1 MPKSTPYTLAWSNS
15 HQAYELY
22 EGQGDDD
29 TLDLDTQCHTPLV
42 WVGQVSSFAFHGQH
56 GSYTARKERKQ
67 RGDEYWYAYV
77 RIVGKLTKKY
87 LGRSSDLTFARLEQA
102 AQELWLAP
110 QTSLPQSRYNRVAA
124 RKIEK
129 SSATSG
135 IVAEPL
141 LTTKLHVPRPRP
153 HQVQRTRLIQR
164 LQQGMERKLTL
175 ISAPAGF
182 GKTTLLANW
191 LASCAIPA
199 AWFSL
204 EPQDNEP
211 TRFLSYLIA
220 ALQTL
225 NPRLGTTAQALLYP
239 LQPPPMETVL
249 TLLINDLLTA
259 GTVNQEHFVLVLD
272 NYQVITVEAIH
283 HALSFLLSH
292 LPPQLHLILSTREDP
307 PLPLAHLRGRDD
319 LLEARAADLRFTQ
332 EETNT
337 YLVDMMGLSLSTQE
351 IALLEERTEGW
362 ITGLHLVA
370 LSLQGRDD
378 QADFIIAFT
387 GSHHYV
393 ADYLLGEVLNR
404 QSKDIQ
410 GFLLQTCIL
419 ERLNPLLCDA
429 VRVQEGSGILLDFLE
444 RANLFLVPLDDERQW
459 YRYHHLFAAVLR
471 QRLLQ
476 TAPAL
481 ATDLHHRASGWYE
494 QHGFF
499 AEAVLHALA
508 APAFT
513 EAARLIEQYAWVF
526 IAENQMQTLCE
537 WLQALPESLFTAHSS
552 LFIIHAIT
560 LLYTNRPQAAW
571 ARLRTAQQTP
581 DLDVGQLMIT
591 LLQEAQQHGLA
602 PEYIATLLAAKNER
616 SLADAHLSVFHSNSF
631 MEPLTTREREVL
643 LLLLDGCSNREISSK
658 LIVSVNTAKKHVLNI
673 CSKLNVR
680 SRTHAIAKAR
690 MLHLLDATSSP
701 ERFS

>member
-15 HQAYELY
+15 QQAYELY

-29 TLDLDTQCHTPLV
+29 TLNLDTQCHTRLV
-42 WVGQVSSFAFHGQH
+42 WVDQVSSFAFHGQH

-77 RIVGKLTKKY
+77 RIIGKLTKKY
-87 LGRSSDLTFARLEQA
+87 LGRSSDLTLARLEQA
-102 AQELWLAP
+102 AQELWLTP
-110 QTSLPQSRYNRVAA
+110 QTSLRQSRHNSIAV
-124 RKIEK
+124 RKIVNPP
-129 SSATSG
+129 ATSG
-135 IVAEPL
+135 IAAEPL
-141 LTTKLHVPRPRP
+141 LATKLHVPRPRP
-153 HQVQRTRLIQR
+153 HQVQRARLIQR
-164 LQQGMERKLTL
+164 LQQGMERTLTL

-191 LASCAIPA
+191 LASSAIPV

-220 ALQTL
+220 ALQTH
-225 NPRLGTTAQALLYP
+225 NPRLGKTAQALLSP
-239 LQPPPMETVL
+239 MQSPPMETVL
-249 TLLINDLLTA
+249 TLLINDLLTD

-272 NYQVITVEAIH
+272 NYQVITAEAIH

-292 LPPQLHLILSTREDP
+292 LPPRLHLVLAPREDP

-319 LLEARAADLRFTQ
+319 LLETRAADLRFTR
-332 EETNT
+332 EETTT
-337 YLVDMMGLSLSTQE
+337 YLVDMMGLSLSTQD
-351 IALLEERTEGW
+351 IALLQERTEGW

-378 QADFIIAFT
+378 QADFITAFT

-404 QSKDIQ
+404 QSKDVQ
-410 GFLLQTCIL
+410 DFLLQTCIL
-419 ERLNPLLCDA
+419 DRLNPLLCDT
-429 VRVQEGSGILLDFLE
+429 VRDQEGSGVLLDFLE

-481 ATDLHHRASGWYE
+481 ATDLHLRASGWYE
-494 QHGFF
+494 RQGFF
-499 AEAVLHALA
+499 AEAVSHALA
-508 APAFT
+508 APAPE
-513 EAARLIEQYAWVF
+513 EATRLIEQYAWVF
-526 IAENQMQTLCE
+526 TTNNQVLNQIHRNT
-537 WLQALPESLFTAHSS
+537 
-552 LFIIHAIT
+552 FI
-560 LLYTNRPQAAW
+560 
-571 ARLRTAQQTP
+571 
-581 DLDVGQLMIT
+581 
-591 LLQEAQQHGLA
+591 
-602 PEYIATLLAAKNER
+602 
-616 SLADAHLSVFHSNSF
+616 
-631 MEPLTTREREVL
+631 EPLTTREREVL
-643 LLLLDGCSNREISSK
+643 SLLLDGCSNREISNK

-673 CSKLNVR
+673 CSKLNVQ

-690 MLHLLDATSSP
+690 MLRLI
-701 ERFS
+701 

>member
-29 TLDLDTQCHTPLV
+29 TLNLDTQCHTRLV
-42 WVGQVSSFAFHGQH
+42 WVDQVSSFAFHGQH

-77 RIVGKLTKKY
+77 RIIGKLTKKY
-87 LGRSSDLTFARLEQA
+87 LGRSSDLTLARLEQA
-102 AQELWLAP
+102 AQELWLTP
-110 QTSLPQSRYNRVAA
+110 QTSLRQSRHNSIAV
-124 RKIEK
+124 RKIVNPP
-129 SSATSG
+129 ATSG
-135 IVAEPL
+135 IAAEPL
-141 LTTKLHVPRPRP
+141 LATKLHVPRPRP
-153 HQVQRTRLIQR
+153 HQVQRARLIQR
-164 LQQGMERKLTL
+164 LQQGMERTLTL

-191 LASCAIPA
+191 LASSAIPV

-220 ALQTL
+220 ALQTH
-225 NPRLGTTAQALLYP
+225 NPRLGKTAQALLSP
-239 LQPPPMETVL
+239 MQSPPMETVL
-249 TLLINDLLTA
+249 TLLINDLLTD

-272 NYQVITVEAIH
+272 NYQVITAEAIH

-292 LPPQLHLILSTREDP
+292 LPPRLHLVLATREDP

-319 LLEARAADLRFTQ
+319 LLETRAADLRFTR
-332 EETNT
+332 EETTT
-337 YLVDMMGLSLSTQE
+337 YLVDMMGLSLSTQD
-351 IALLEERTEGW
+351 IALLQERTEGW

-378 QADFIIAFT
+378 QADFITAFT

-404 QSKDIQ
+404 QSKDVQ
-410 GFLLQTCIL
+410 DFLLQTCIL
-419 ERLNPLLCDA
+419 DRLNPLLCDT
-429 VRVQEGSGILLDFLE
+429 VRGQEGSGVLLDFLE

-481 ATDLHHRASGWYE
+481 ATDLHLRASGWYE
-494 QHGFF
+494 RQGFF
-499 AEAVLHALA
+499 AEAVSHALA
-508 APAFT
+508 APAPE
-513 EAARLIEQYAWVF
+513 EATRLIEQYAWVF
-526 IAENQMQTLCE
+526 TTNNQIHRNT
-537 WLQALPESLFTAHSS
+537 
-552 LFIIHAIT
+552 FI
-560 LLYTNRPQAAW
+560 
-571 ARLRTAQQTP
+571 
-581 DLDVGQLMIT
+581 
-591 LLQEAQQHGLA
+591 
-602 PEYIATLLAAKNER
+602 
-616 SLADAHLSVFHSNSF
+616 
-631 MEPLTTREREVL
+631 EPLTTREREVL
-643 LLLLDGCSNREISSK
+643 SLLLDGCSNREISNK

-673 CSKLNVR
+673 CSKLNVQ

-690 MLHLLDATSSP
+690 MLRLI
-701 ERFS
+701 

>member
-15 HQAYELY
+15 QQAYELY

-29 TLDLDTQCHTPLV
+29 TLNLDTQCHTRLV
-42 WVGQVSSFAFHGQH
+42 WVDQVSSFAFHGQH

-77 RIVGKLTKKY
+77 RIIGKLTKKY
-87 LGRSSDLTFARLEQA
+87 LGRSSDLTLARLEQA
-102 AQELWLAP
+102 AQELWLTP
-110 QTSLPQSRYNRVAA
+110 QTSLRQSRHNSIAV
-124 RKIEK
+124 RKIVNPP
-129 SSATSG
+129 ATSG
-135 IVAEPL
+135 IAAEPL
-141 LTTKLHVPRPRP
+141 LATKLHVPRPRP
-153 HQVQRTRLIQR
+153 HQVQRARLIQR
-164 LQQGMERKLTL
+164 LQQGMERTLTL

-191 LASCAIPA
+191 LASSAIPV

-220 ALQTL
+220 ALQTH
-225 NPRLGTTAQALLYP
+225 NPRLGKTAQALLSP
-239 LQPPPMETVL
+239 MQSPPMETVL
-249 TLLINDLLTA
+249 TLLINDLLTD

-272 NYQVITVEAIH
+272 NYQVITAEAIH

-292 LPPQLHLILSTREDP
+292 LPPRLHLVLATREDP

-319 LLEARAADLRFTQ
+319 LLETRAADLRFTR
-332 EETNT
+332 EETTT
-337 YLVDMMGLSLSTQE
+337 YLVDMMGLSLSTQD
-351 IALLEERTEGW
+351 IALLQERTEGW

-378 QADFIIAFT
+378 QADFITAFT

-404 QSKDIQ
+404 QSKDVQ
-410 GFLLQTCIL
+410 DFLLQTCIL
-419 ERLNPLLCDA
+419 DRLNPLLCDT
-429 VRVQEGSGILLDFLE
+429 VRDQEGSGVLLDFLE

-481 ATDLHHRASGWYE
+481 ATDLHLRASGWYE
-494 QHGFF
+494 RQGLF
-499 AEAVLHALA
+499 AEAVSHALA
-508 APAFT
+508 APAPE
-513 EAARLIEQYAWVF
+513 EATRLIEQYAWVF
-526 IAENQMQTLCE
+526 TTNNQIHRNT
-537 WLQALPESLFTAHSS
+537 
-552 LFIIHAIT
+552 FI
-560 LLYTNRPQAAW
+560 
-571 ARLRTAQQTP
+571 
-581 DLDVGQLMIT
+581 
-591 LLQEAQQHGLA
+591 
-602 PEYIATLLAAKNER
+602 
-616 SLADAHLSVFHSNSF
+616 
-631 MEPLTTREREVL
+631 EPLTTREREVL
-643 LLLLDGCSNREISSK
+643 SLLLDGCSNREISNK

-673 CSKLNVR
+673 CSKLNVQ

-690 MLHLLDATSSP
+690 MLRLI
-701 ERFS
+701 

>member
-1 MPKSTPYTLAWSNS
+1 MPKNSPYTLAWSNS
-15 HQAYELY
+15 RQAYELH
-22 EGQGDDD
+22 EGQEDDE
-29 TLDLDTQCHTPLV
+29 TLNLNTQCHTPLV
-42 WVGQVSSFAFHGQH
+42 WVGQVSSFAFHGQN

-77 RIVGKLTKKY
+77 RVVGKLTKKY
-87 LGRSSDLTFARLEQA
+87 LGRSSDLTLARLEQT
-102 AQELWLAP
+102 AQELWLTP
-110 QTSLPQSRYNRVAA
+110 HISLQQSHHNNVAA
-124 RKIEK
+124 RKVEK
-129 SSATSG
+129 PPISG
-135 IVAEPL
+135 VLAEPL
-141 LTTKLHVPRPRP
+141 LATKLHVPRPRP
-153 HQVQRTRLIQR
+153 HQVHRTRLIQR
-164 LQQGMERKLTL
+164 LQQGMERTLTL

-182 GKTTLLANW
+182 GKTTLLADW
-191 LASCAIPA
+191 IASCAIPA

-220 ALQTL
+220 SLQTL
-225 NPRLGTTAQALLYP
+225 NPHMGKTAQALLYP

-249 TLLINDLLTA
+249 TLLINDLLTT

-272 NYQVITVEAIH
+272 NYQVITAEAIH
-283 HALSFLLSH
+283 HATSFLMSH
-292 LPPQLHLILSTREDP
+292 LPPQLHLVLATREDP

-319 LLEARAADLRFTQ
+319 LLEARAADLRFTH
-332 EETNT
+332 EETTT
-337 YLVDMMGLSLSTQE
+337 YLVNMMGLSLSTQE
-351 IALLEERTEGW
+351 IALLQERTEGW

-378 QADFIIAFT
+378 NTDFITTFT

-410 GFLLQTCIL
+410 DFLLQTCIL
-419 ERLNPLLCDA
+419 ERLNPLLCDV
-429 VRVQEGSGILLDFLE
+429 VRAQEGSGVLLDFLE

-471 QRLLQ
+471 QRLSQ
-476 TAPAL
+476 SAPAL
-481 ATDLHHRASGWYE
+481 ATDLHLRASGWYE

-499 AEAVLHALA
+499 AEAVSHALA
-508 APAFT
+508 APAL
-513 EAARLIEQYAWVF
+513 EEVARLIEQHAWVF

-537 WLQALPESLFTAHSS
+537 WLQALPEPLFTAHSS
-552 LFIIHAIT
+552 LFVIHAIT
-560 LLYTNRPQAAW
+560 LLHTNRPEAAW
-571 ARLRTAQQTP
+571 ARLRTAQQGP
-581 DLDVGQLMIT
+581 DLDVGQQMT
-591 LLQEAQQHGLA
+591 ALLQQAQWHGLA
-602 PEYIATLLAAKNER
+602 PEYIATLLAAKKKLR
-616 SLADAHLSVFHSNSF
+616 GADAQPHAFNSSAF

-643 LLLLDGCSNREISSK
+643 LLLLDGLSNREISSK

-673 CSKLNVR
+673 CNKLNVQ